1 MEPIKTISMNSYNQ
15 VHVPVTAKVK
25 KLLSEN
31 QGKVGA
37 AASLVAG
44 TIFVSGRYF
53 SPILEIEPAPVSEVA
68 LASEEMIASTEGTFI
83 ATESTNIVKV
93 AEPLSDFE
101 AEFARQR
108 ETQGPGG
115 IFEYNGKIFNTFFK
129 EEWESMDQK
138 SKTDYYHKVSGGIE
152 DDKLHLVISDGQGD
166 TAILAY
172 NDHNIMDTKVIDQ
185 NNDGIMD
192 VVQEDLNMDGGYE
205 STYEIDKIVVTPE
218 AGSMESTKNVMI
230 DDNEINLAISEEVET
245 ISPDDQTLVNTEV
258 TQNIENQNIIN
269 DDEIGKYGLRDIIDD
284 MNMDEFM

>member
-1 MEPIKTISMNSYNQ
+1 MSSGNKI
-15 VHVPVTAKVK
+15 HVPVTAGVK
-25 KLLSEN
+25 KLLAEN

-53 SPILEIEPAPVSEVA
+53 SPILETEPAPVSEVA
-68 LASEEMIASTEGTFI
+68 CADEEMVACTEGTFI
-83 ATESTNIVKV
+83 ATEPTNIVKV

-115 IFEYNGKIFNTFFK
+115 IFEYNGKMYNTFFK

-166 TAILAY
+166 TAILVY
-172 NDHNIMDTKVIDQ
+172 NDQNIMGIKVIDQ
-185 NNDGIMD
+185 NNDGIID
-192 VVQEDLNMDGGYE
+192 VVQEDLNMDG
-205 STYEIDKIVVTPE
+205 TYENTFEIEKVVVTPE
-218 AGSMESTKNVMI
+218 SGPEESKNNIMI
-230 DDNEINLAISEEVET
+230 DDNEINPAISEEVET
-245 ISPDDQTLVNTEV
+245 ISPDDQTLVNPEV
-258 TQNIENQNIIN
+258 TQDIENQNIIN
-269 DDEIGKYGLRDIIDD
+269 DDEIGKYDLPGIIDD